1 MQTTR
6 NNNTGLNIIKSAV
19 REGSM
24 VPRYDCKYVQCS
36 KNSKIINLFL
46 KIFRFNFFPFY
57 DTVAC
62 RKYLVL
68 NKHIIVIVKVTYFIL
83 LDFIEL
89 NRN

>member
-1 MQTTR
+1 MQTTT
-6 NNNTGLNIIKSAV
+6 NKTFLCIIKSAV
-19 REGSM
+19 REGS
-24 VPRYDCKYVQCS
+24 VVSRYDCKYVQYS

-62 RKYLVL
+62 RKYFVL